1 MKKPKLVA
9 WTVVIAIMLMGAGY
23 AAWQE
28 TLTINSTV
36 STGELNMQFVE
47 HGIYP
52 FYDNFDNVLL
62 ENNYFK
68 VEEFNQDKVNDK
80 VDIAVS
86 GMYPG
91 ATFLYD
97 LRADNIG
104 TIPATVESV
113 VIDLSKTEQAFNN
126 TLRVSGAVIHENA
139 NGNVK
144 NVLPILDVKLSE
156 LQKYL
161 NDGFDYKVLWFQ
173 RHYPGMKDWKIAI
186 NDIIKFDIPTEEDV
200 PGFREALAEAVPGYA
215 EEGVG
220 NCFIFH
226 MPLSAGNELQSESIG
241 AQEFSFKFNFK
252 QFNK

>member
-1 MKKPKLVA
+1 MKKSKLIA
-9 WTVVIAIMLMGAGY
+9 LTLVIAIMLMGAGY

-36 STGELNMQFVE
+36 STGELNMQFVD

-52 FYDNFDNVLL
+52 LKGSFDNMILQ
-62 ENNYFK
+62 NDYFK
-68 VEEFNQDKVNDK
+68 IDSFNQDKVNDK
-80 VDIAVS
+80 VDIVVS

-104 TIPATVESV
+104 TIPATVENI
-113 VIDLSKTEQAFNN
+113 VIDLTKTDDLFAN

-161 NDGFDYKVLWFQ
+161 NDGFDYKILWFQ

-186 NDIIKFDIPTEEDV
+186 NDHIKFDIPTEEDV
-200 PGFREALAEAVPGYA
+200 PGFREALAEAIPGYA
-215 EEGVG
+215 EADKG

-226 MPLSAGNELQSESIG
+226 MPLSAGNELQSENMG